1 MQNHIKS
8 RKHVKSH
15 KIKRSCR
22 QLNSTGLGRNFW
34 HRVPII
40 LRNCQFCKTRSQQ
53 YLNYKKPPKSHSPI
67 SSHQCSRQTRERVRI
82 PRHWIFGRPVGR
94 LVPKGVPCAGLT
106 TGSAGFSSV
115 PRPAPPQP
123 GYIKWAMV
131 LYGRRDGHPN
141 TPPGTKKSFFP
152 FSALHRISY
161 VLSFFN
167 LLINQRRV
175 F

>member
-115 PRPAPPQP
+115 PRPAPPPSQGILSERWFCTGEGMGIRTLP
-123 GYIKWAMV
+123 
-131 LYGRRDGHPN
+131 REP
-141 TPPGTKKSFFP
+141 KKVFFL
-152 FSALHRISY
+152 SALCTEYLMFCHFST
-161 VLSFFN
+161 F
-167 LLINQRRV
+167 
-175 F
+175 